1 MLIKNGKL
9 FGKINIIDFSIIV
22 VLLVAVAFVVYKT
35 GVLSPKKVA
44 AASGEKIKVVLYQ
57 EEIPSYVP
65 ANVKIGDP
73 VTEKLANVSFG
84 NVTDIST
91 AASVSWGKNS
101 DGVQVK
107 STKEGYSSVTLT
119 TETIGSINSNGFTIG
134 GTKYNVGQLLVFY
147 VGTSIFYFRIAEVSL
162 L

>member
-1 MLIKNGKL
+1 LLKNGKL
-9 FGKINIIDFSIIV
+9 FGKINIIDFSIII

-35 GVLSPKKVA
+35 GVLSPKKAV
-44 AASGEKIKVVLYQ
+44 AASGEKIRVVLYQ
-57 EEIPSYVP
+57 EEIPTYVP
-65 ANVKIGDP
+65 NNVKIGDP
-73 VTEKLANVSFG
+73 ITEKLANVSFG

-147 VGTSIFYFRIAEVSL
+147 VGTSIFYCRIAEVSL

>member
-1 MLIKNGKL
+1 MKNGKL
-9 FGKINIIDFSIIV
+9 FGKINIIDFSIVI
-22 VLLVAVAFVVYKT
+22 LLLIATVFVVYKT
-35 GVLSPKKVA
+35 GLLSPKKVA

-65 ANVKIGDP
+65 ENVKIGDP
-73 VTEKLANVSFG
+73 VTEKLANVGFG

-91 AASVSWGKNS
+91 DASVSWGKTS

-107 STKEGYSSVTLT
+107 STKDGYSSVVIT
-119 TETIGSINSNGFTIG
+119 TEAAGSINSNGFTIG
-134 GTKYNVGQLLVFY
+134 GTKYNLGQLLVFY
-147 VGTSIFYFRIAEVSL
+147 VGTSIFYFRIAEASL